1 MGQIYCEISVDAFFS
16 DFQRIR
22 DLEDKTDIQKRQIK
36 DLEEK
41 VGSVTLVKH
50 TDELC
55 FESSAP
61 VLLNYMTFL
70 FCSVSCTC
78 WWWSTVLSFQF
89 VSVDADF
96 NLKILHDIIKYVMGI
111 WYVCVCTY
119 LKTDIHVYIYID
131 ILIYLYIRAV
141 SSMDC
146 SHCCL
151 ACLKIQHMLFL
162 ISSFM
167 TYRTVGYHDVT
178 VTPQVFNMM
187 PIVTYHQ
194 NY

>member
-1 MGQIYCEISVDAFFS
+1 MQVHILAVEHVVKLWFGRMSGWCHMYDTRLSLPQKWICWFLGFWHLEYQAACSVGQIYCEISVDAFFS

-41 VGSVTLVKH
+41 VGSVTLLKH

-70 FCSVSCTC
+70 ICSVICTC
-78 WWWSTVLSFQF
+78 WWWSTLLSFQF
-89 VSVDADF
+89 VSVDRDF

-119 LKTDIHVYIYID
+119 L
-131 ILIYLYIRAV
+131 
-141 SSMDC
+141 
-146 SHCCL
+146 
-151 ACLKIQHMLFL
+151 
-162 ISSFM
+162 
-167 TYRTVGYHDVT
+167 
-178 VTPQVFNMM
+178 
-187 PIVTYHQ
+187 
-194 NY
+194 